1 MLKLLK
7 ERLDNSKEINESKT
21 KENNELIDEIN
32 KFKEAKVKKSNIV
45 DYLIKSYEAS
55 STRPEILKDV
65 RKRDDKARTFAP
77 PDNSDEPE
85 RLKKLTEASLTPLRE
100 NKYIDENTLFS
111 DKQLLKKINPKYM
124 AKIIDNEEKY
134 KRNKKF
140 YEDESEREH
149 TKIKIFDKKIRDNPT
164 ISTKEINIIT
174 QLKELY
180 ELRGQ
185 YFTNKFNNEPEKNKF
200 IDIRSIDNNI
210 YQLEDKLR
218 DQKGSGTFTYQN
230 NFAKLLNLLAQ
241 LKLVL
246 NNLKMIQVN
255 Y

>member
-1 MLKLLK
+1 M
-7 ERLDNSKEINESKT
+7 
-21 KENNELIDEIN
+21 
-32 KFKEAKVKKSNIV
+32 
-45 DYLIKSYEAS
+45 
-55 STRPEILKDV
+55 
-65 RKRDDKARTFAP
+65 
-77 PDNSDEPE
+77 
-85 RLKKLTEASLTPLRE
+85 TPLRE